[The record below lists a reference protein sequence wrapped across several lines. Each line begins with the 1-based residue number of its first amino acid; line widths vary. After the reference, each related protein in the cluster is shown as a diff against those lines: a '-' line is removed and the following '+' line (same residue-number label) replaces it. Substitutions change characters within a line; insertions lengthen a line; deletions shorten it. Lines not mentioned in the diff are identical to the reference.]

1 MDFDRFFSDENVA
14 LYRLL
19 ASSTDVAQRRAILKL
34 LADETTKLK
43 NELQQSS
50 SGQPCRGKIGEAR
63 H

>member
-1 MDFDRFFSDENVA
+1 MDLDRFFSDENVA

-19 ASSTDVAQRRAILKL
+19 ASSTDVGQRRMILRQ

-43 NELQQSS
+43 SEFQQSN
-50 SGQPCRGKIGEAR
+50 SGQPCRGRVDEAR